1 MRTGINSIKIQNQ
14 IISKMKQNII
24 KQIPTQPGVYFFKN
38 EAGEIIYIGKA
49 KQLRN
54 RVRSYFQQ
62 SKHQSAKNISMIK
75 RIADVEWLVVRSE
88 VEAFLTEANLIK
100 KHQPHY
106 NVSLKDDKSFPY
118 IRITK
123 EPFPRVFITRV
134 IVRDGSKYYGPYTD
148 VLHLRRSLK
157 AVHKIFPVRSCDY
170 FINDES
176 IKAKKVSLCLD
187 YHIKK
192 CQGPCEGMVSEA
204 DYNEMIQQV
213 IQFLHGRTK
222 ETETYIQNQMERA
235 SKETRFE
242 DAGMYRDQLHAIG
255 RFKDRQRKVSADFEN
270 RDVFALAKEE
280 DYGIAVIVRIRNGR
294 IASREKISLRNLDD
308 SEAIMMETIVT
319 RFYLETDFIPKE
331 ITLPVGPENQDQLVA
346 WLKAKRHGAI
356 HLTVPQKGEKAKEVR
371 LAFQNAKLLL
381 GEWMINRKKR
391 RELVPKMVNQ
401 LQDDLQMKVPPRRIE
416 AFDISHLGGTN
427 TVASMVCFVDGK
439 PRKSEYRKYKVKT
452 VDGIDDFAS
461 MREIVFRRYKRVK
474 EEGAGLPDL
483 ILIDGGKGQLSMAVS
498 ALRELGLDYLPII
511 GLAKRL
517 EEVFVPGQSEA
528 QSIHKQSP
536 GLILLRRIRDEAHR
550 FAITYQKQKRTD
562 SVTKSIFH
570 ALPGMGEKRVKKLLS
585 EYKDVKTIAK
595 LKPEQ
600 IKERLRFPKLI
611 AEAIIEL
618 AKNKG

>member
-1 MRTGINSIKIQNQ
+1 MDNK
-14 IISKMKQNII
+14 I
-24 KQIPTQPGVYFFKN
+24 KQIPTKPGVYFFKN
-38 EAGEIIYIGKA
+38 EDETIIYIGKA
-49 KQLRN
+49 KNLRN

-62 SKHQSAKNISMIK
+62 RKHQSAKNISMIK
-75 RIADVEWLVVRSE
+75 RITDVEWLVVRSE
-88 VEAFLTEANLIK
+88 VEALLTEANLIK

-123 EPFPRVFITRV
+123 EPYPRVFITRN
-134 IVRDGSKYYGPYTD
+134 IIRDGSKYFGPYTD
-148 VLHLRRSLK
+148 VMHLRRSLK

-170 FINDES
+170 LINNES

-192 CQGPCEGMVSEA
+192 CQGPCEGVVSEKSYA
-204 DYNEMIQQV
+204 DMIKHV
-213 IQFLHGRTK
+213 IQFLQGRTK
-222 ETETYIQNQMERA
+222 ETEVFIKNHMELA
-235 SKETRFE
+235 SSEMRFE

-255 RFKDRQRKVSADFEN
+255 RFKDRQRKVTADFED
-270 RDVFALAKEE
+270 RDVIALAKEE

-294 IASREKISLRNLDD
+294 ITSREKLSLRNLDESD
-308 SEAIMMETIVT
+308 AKIMETIVS

-331 ITLPVGPENQDQLVA
+331 VSLPVAPENQDELIS
-346 WLKAKRHGAI
+346 WLKEKRNGAI
-356 HLTVPQKGEKAKEVR
+356 HLSVPKKGEKAKEVR

-391 RELVPKMVNQ
+391 RELVPKMISQ

-427 TVASMVCFVDGK
+427 TVASMVCFMDGK
-439 PRKSEYRKYKVKT
+439 PRKSEYRKFKVKT

-461 MREIVFRRYKRVK
+461 MREVVFRRYKRVK
-474 EEGAGLPDL
+474 EEGIGLPDL

-550 FAITYQKQKRTD
+550 FAITYQKQKRTE

-570 ALPGMGEKRVKKLLS
+570 ELPGMGEKRVQKLLS
-585 EYKDVKTIAK
+585 EYKSIKKISE

-600 IKERLRFPKLI
+600 IQNALGFPDLI
-611 AEAIIEL
+611 AQSIIEL
-618 AKNKG
+618 AKDSVSS

>member
-1 MRTGINSIKIQNQ
+1 MDNK
-14 IISKMKQNII
+14 I
-24 KQIPTQPGVYFFKN
+24 KQIPTKPGVYFFKN
-38 EAGEIIYIGKA
+38 EDETIIYIGKA
-49 KQLRN
+49 KNLRN

-62 SKHQSAKNISMIK
+62 RKHQSAKNISMIK
-75 RIADVEWLVVRSE
+75 RITDVEWLVVRSE
-88 VEAFLTEANLIK
+88 VEALLTEANLIK

-123 EPFPRVFITRV
+123 EPYPRVFITRN
-134 IVRDGSKYYGPYTD
+134 IIRDGSKYFGPYTD
-148 VLHLRRSLK
+148 VMHLRRSLK

-170 FINDES
+170 LINNES

-192 CQGPCEGMVSEA
+192 CQGPCEGVVSEKSYA
-204 DYNEMIQQV
+204 DMIKHV
-213 IQFLHGRTK
+213 IQFLQGRTK
-222 ETETYIQNQMERA
+222 ETEVFIKNHMELA
-235 SKETRFE
+235 SSEMRFE

-255 RFKDRQRKVSADFEN
+255 RFKDRQRKVTADFED
-270 RDVFALAKEE
+270 RDVIALAKEE

-294 IASREKISLRNLDD
+294 ITSREKLSLRNLDESD
-308 SEAIMMETIVT
+308 AKIMETIVS

-331 ITLPVGPENQDQLVA
+331 VSLPVAPENQDELIS
-346 WLKAKRHGAI
+346 WLKEKRNGAI
-356 HLTVPQKGEKAKEVR
+356 HLSVPKKGEKAKEVR

-391 RELVPKMVNQ
+391 RELVPKMISQ

-427 TVASMVCFVDGK
+427 TVASMVCFMDGK
-439 PRKSEYRKYKVKT
+439 PRKSEYRKFKVKT

-461 MREIVFRRYKRVK
+461 MREVVFRRYKRVK
-474 EEGAGLPDL
+474 EEGIGLPDL

-570 ALPGMGEKRVKKLLS
+570 ELPGMGEKRVQKLLS
-585 EYKDVKTIAK
+585 EYKSIKNISE

-600 IKERLRFPKLI
+600 IQNALGFPDLI
-611 AEAIIEL
+611 AQSIIEL
-618 AKNKG
+618 AKDSVSS

>member
-1 MRTGINSIKIQNQ
+1 MDNK
-14 IISKMKQNII
+14 I
-24 KQIPTQPGVYFFKN
+24 KQIPTKPGVYFFKN
-38 EAGEIIYIGKA
+38 EDETIIYIGKA
-49 KQLRN
+49 KNLRN

-62 SKHQSAKNISMIK
+62 RKHQSAKNISMIK
-75 RIADVEWLVVRSE
+75 RITDVEWLVVRSE
-88 VEAFLTEANLIK
+88 VEALLTEANLIK

-123 EPFPRVFITRV
+123 EPYPRVFITRN
-134 IVRDGSKYYGPYTD
+134 IIRDGSKYFGPYTD
-148 VLHLRRSLK
+148 VMHLRRSLK

-170 FINDES
+170 LINNES

-192 CQGPCEGMVSEA
+192 CQGPCEGVVSEKSYA
-204 DYNEMIQQV
+204 DMIKHV
-213 IQFLHGRTK
+213 IQFLQGRTK
-222 ETETYIQNQMERA
+222 ETEVFIKNHMELA
-235 SKETRFE
+235 SSEMRFE

-255 RFKDRQRKVSADFEN
+255 RFKDRQRKVTADFED
-270 RDVFALAKEE
+270 RDVIALAKEE

-294 IASREKISLRNLDD
+294 ITSREKLSLRNLDESD
-308 SEAIMMETIVT
+308 AKIMETIVS

-331 ITLPVGPENQDQLVA
+331 VSLPVAPENQDELIS
-346 WLKAKRHGAI
+346 WLKEKRNGAI
-356 HLTVPQKGEKAKEVR
+356 HLSVPKKGEKAKEVR

-391 RELVPKMVNQ
+391 RELVPKMINQ

-427 TVASMVCFVDGK
+427 TVASMVCFMDGK
-439 PRKSEYRKYKVKT
+439 PRKSEYRKFKVKT

-461 MREIVFRRYKRVK
+461 MREVVFRRYKRVK
-474 EEGAGLPDL
+474 EEGIGLPDL

-570 ALPGMGEKRVKKLLS
+570 ELPGMGEKRVQKLLS
-585 EYKDVKTIAK
+585 EYKSIKKISE

-600 IKERLRFPKLI
+600 IQNALGFPDLI
-611 AEAIIEL
+611 AQSIIEL
-618 AKNKG
+618 AKDSVSS

>member
-1 MRTGINSIKIQNQ
+1 MDNK
-14 IISKMKQNII
+14 I
-24 KQIPTQPGVYFFKN
+24 KQIPTKPGVYFFKN
-38 EAGEIIYIGKA
+38 EDETIIYIGKA
-49 KQLRN
+49 KNLRN

-62 SKHQSAKNISMIK
+62 RKHQSAKNISMIK
-75 RIADVEWLVVRSE
+75 RITDVEWLVVRSE
-88 VEAFLTEANLIK
+88 VEALLTEANLIK

-123 EPFPRVFITRV
+123 EPYPRVFITRN
-134 IVRDGSKYYGPYTD
+134 IIRDGSKYFGPYTD
-148 VLHLRRSLK
+148 VMHLRRSLK

-170 FINDES
+170 LINNES

-192 CQGPCEGMVSEA
+192 CQGPCEGVVSEKSYA
-204 DYNEMIQQV
+204 DMIKHV
-213 IQFLHGRTK
+213 IQFLQGRTK
-222 ETETYIQNQMERA
+222 ETEVFIKNQMELA
-235 SKETRFE
+235 SSEMRFE

-255 RFKDRQRKVSADFEN
+255 RFKDRQRKVTADFED
-270 RDVFALAKEE
+270 RDVIALAKEE

-294 IASREKISLRNLDD
+294 ITSREKLSLRNLDESD
-308 SEAIMMETIVT
+308 AKIMETIVS

-331 ITLPVGPENQDQLVA
+331 VSLPVAPENQDELVS
-346 WLKAKRHGAI
+346 WLKEKRNGAI
-356 HLTVPQKGEKAKEVR
+356 HLSVPKKGEKAKEVR

-391 RELVPKMVNQ
+391 RELVPKMISQ

-427 TVASMVCFVDGK
+427 TVASMVCFMDGK
-439 PRKSEYRKYKVKT
+439 PRKSEYRKFKVKT

-461 MREIVFRRYKRVK
+461 MREVVFRRYKRVK
-474 EEGAGLPDL
+474 EEGIGLPDL

-570 ALPGMGEKRVKKLLS
+570 ELPGMGEKRVQKLLS
-585 EYKDVKTIAK
+585 EYKSIKKISE

-600 IKERLRFPKLI
+600 IQNALGFPDLI
-611 AEAIIEL
+611 AQSIIEL
-618 AKNKG
+618 AKDSVSS